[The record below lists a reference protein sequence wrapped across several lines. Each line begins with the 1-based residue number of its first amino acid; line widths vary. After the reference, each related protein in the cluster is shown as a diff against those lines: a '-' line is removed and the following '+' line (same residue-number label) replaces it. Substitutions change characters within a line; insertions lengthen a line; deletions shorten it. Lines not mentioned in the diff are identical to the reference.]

1 MKVKQAV
8 GVLAV
13 IGCAGYL
20 SYRLLLLDTAKRNL
34 MKALESTQEAYEEL
48 KQILNAQSGE
58 RSGREARINRSKT
71 EEQWSN
77 LGY

>member
-13 IGCAGYL
+13 IVCTGYL
-20 SYRLLLLDTAKRNL
+20 SYRLLLSDTAKRNL
-34 MKALESTQEAYEEL
+34 MKAVESTQEAYEEL

-58 RSGREARINRSKT
+58 RSEREARINRSKT